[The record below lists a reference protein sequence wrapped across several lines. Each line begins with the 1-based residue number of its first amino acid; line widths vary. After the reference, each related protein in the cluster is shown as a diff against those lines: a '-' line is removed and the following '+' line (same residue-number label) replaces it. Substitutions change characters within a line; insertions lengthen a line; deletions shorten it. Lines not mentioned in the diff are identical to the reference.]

1 LARPLLWFS
10 FSLIPALLYTY
21 LSFVKRKKNYT
32 FETLSSYLLLMAG
45 GMQSLGIG
53 WLHLAYVPF
62 LLFLCPLYGPGIMI
76 PLSATVPLLEVR
88 HFMRGNLLEEAVFSC
103 VTVLTATA
111 FSLIFVRIRR
121 EKGRMKNTLAAFEA
135 EVLDMEV
142 LSSADSGNYG
152 IGTGDTE
159 ASAGIGPA
167 GSDNLLAQHR
177 LMTDRANREIRAV
190 LSVAKDLVP
199 ADMVSMF
206 VLKDNSLR
214 IRCSTDETRVWSAAE
229 ERLIMTCIEKRQ
241 AALRNASPGQGA
253 QGYSDLATPL
263 VDGNFI
269 AGALVISRSGPE
281 TFRNVDA
288 RIMEM
293 FSRQTVGILQMQ
305 RVHFELQREQ
315 LMFRRLEV
323 GSKKLI
329 SSLKVYDIAGNLL
342 EVVNNIALQ
351 KKVSIGLFVPKDDK
365 FEVVRQ
371 IGFTVPEGSVQDFG
385 DSLVGSV
392 ARMRSG
398 NYYYVSDLSQGI
410 EGQRVPVLPFARG
423 DEGSLFIL
431 PLVYEKDLT
440 GILVYVTPQINALR
454 IHQIQLLEMLSNVA
468 SLSLVNARFHAEMER
483 MAVTDGL
490 TGLYN
495 HRSFQEKLSEEFRRM
510 QRFTGPVSL
519 LLIDIDFFKKVN
531 DTCGHQAGDEVLR
544 GVAGVIKETIRNID
558 VPARYGGEE
567 FAAILPGTNREGAE
581 KMAERLRKAIGDKAF
596 ALGGKDLRVTVSIG
610 AATAPYDTDGREALI
625 EKADKAL
632 YHAKGNGRNRC
643 VMWSEIK

>member
-1 LARPLLWFS
+1 
-10 FSLIPALLYTY
+10 
-21 LSFVKRKKNYT
+21 
-32 FETLSSYLLLMAG
+32 
-45 GMQSLGIG
+45 MQ
-53 WLHLAYVPF
+53 
-62 LLFLCPLYGPGIMI
+62 
-76 PLSATVPLLEVR
+76 
-88 HFMRGNLLEEAVFSC
+88 GNLLEEVVFSG
-103 VTVLTATA
+103 VTVLTVTV

-152 IGTGDTE
+152 IGTRDTE
-159 ASAGIGPA
+159 ASASPA

-177 LMTDRANREIRAV
+177 LMTERANREIRAV

-199 ADMVSMF
+199 ADMASMF

-214 IRCSTDETRVWSAAE
+214 IRCSTDETRIWSAAE
-229 ERLIMTCIEKRQ
+229 ERLITTCIEKRQ
-241 AALRNASPGQGA
+241 AALRNASPGQGG

-269 AGALVISRSGPE
+269 VGALVVSRSGPE
-281 TFRNVDA
+281 TFGNAAA

-329 SSLKVYDIAGNLL
+329 SSLKVYDIASNLL
-342 EVVNNIALQ
+342 EVVNNIAPQ

-371 IGFTVPEGSVQDFG
+371 IGFTVPEGSVQDLG

-392 ARMRSG
+392 AKIRSG

-410 EGQRVPVLPFARG
+410 EGRRVPVLPFARG
-423 DEGSLFIL
+423 DEGSLFVL
-431 PLVYEKDLT
+431 PLVYKNDLT

-454 IHQIQLLEMLSNVA
+454 IHQIQLLEVLSNVA
-468 SLSLVNARFHAEMER
+468 SLSLMNARFHAEMER

-510 QRFTGPVSL
+510 QRITGPVSL

-531 DTCGHQAGDEVLR
+531 DTRGHQAGDEVLR

-581 KMAERLRKAIGDKAF
+581 KMAERLRKAIGDRAF
-596 ALGGKDLRVTVSIG
+596 ALGGTDLRVTVSIG

-625 EKADKAL
+625 EKADQAL

-643 VMWSEIK
+643 VMWSEIR